1 MIEFELIPKQG
12 ISDIR
17 FGMEKSEV
25 RKLMEQNYNVKVKS
39 LDKDYYFDSCLQF
52 NYENN
57 TLSFIEVAIGSPPP
71 FKLRVFN
78 TAIHKIGEKRLLE
91 LLEKEDELDTELSEE
106 NSPLF
111 KNNIITLWRRFKNK
125 KWEAVGIGDDRFYK
139 ESVRIMNEYKD

>member
-78 TAIHKIGEKRLLE
+78 TAIHKIGEKRLFE

-125 KWEAVGIGDDRFYK
+125 KWEAVGIGDDRFYR